1 MTQHTTLPSKTTQK
15 KLNRRN
21 AEDALLAELALDFDW
36 DKARKRAGISK
47 GAFAEIYRK
56 KDFQDRAANMMDKVS
71 ASKVDLH
78 GAVKKFNRTQ
88 EILAE
93 ALEGGDLSVANSLIK
108 SHEIEFRMNG
118 LFEKDN
124 KQKGSQVMINISLDA
139 PAKSVMLDAGDIE
152 NASQEQGL

>member
-1 MTQHTTLPSKTTQK
+1 MTTLPCTQSQK
-15 KLNRRN
+15 QASRRN
-21 AEDALLAELALDFDW
+21 AEDLLLSELAIDFDW

-47 GAFAEIYRK
+47 GAFEVLYK
-56 KDFQDRAANMMDKVS
+56 SKDFQGRANALMDKVS
-71 ASKVDLH
+71 ASKADLH

-93 ALEGGDLSVANSLIK
+93 ALESGDLSVAKSLIK

-139 PAKSVMLDAGDIE
+139 PEKKIILDGQEIRSETDNP
-152 NASQEQGL
+152 NA